1 LNAAWVLLWAGAET
15 LPSTELIDN
24 RIERDRKVC
33 EANLLIPCPVRGP
46 GESLDL
52 NNFVIPN
59 NAVMR

>member
-1 LNAAWVLLWAGAET
+1 MWAGAET

>member
-1 LNAAWVLLWAGAET
+1 VTVCLTILMGWRGNAAEH
-15 LPSTELIDN
+15 ELIDN

-33 EANLLIPCPVRGP
+33 EANSLILCPVRGP